1 VVFDCSETQLV
12 MIKFD
17 LILFSMLW

>member
-12 MIKFD
+12 TIKFD